1 MLSSI
6 PTRLLTRRSRSLS
19 PCGRVLQTSASGAA
33 GQTFRETPGQ
43 TNCNPIVSTS
53 RVSRRG
59 ILSEETAVTSV
70 NASVQYHHL
79 APRWLSNLENRRS
92 SWAALASRGRQN
104 NQYWEDSRQTGG
116 SDSRGTGGGTSRAG
130 LASAGVLSAA
140 AVAFCLRKDS
150 DNKGDA
156 LLEAARTNNAQDV
169 SRLIKEGVDPNHRH
183 RLGWTALMVAA
194 MNRQHRSVTVPAILT
209 S

>member
-1 MLSSI
+1 MLSSV

-19 PCGRVLQTSASGAA
+19 PCGRVLQTSASEAT
-33 GQTFRETPGQ
+33 GQCFRET
-43 TNCNPIVSTS
+43 NRNPIVSTS

-59 ILSEETAVTSV
+59 ILSEETAVASV
-70 NASVQYHHL
+70 NPSVQYHHL

-104 NQYWEDSRQTGG
+104 NQYWEDSRQSGG
-116 SDSRGTGGGTSRAG
+116 SENRGTGGGASRAG

-150 DNKGDA
+150 GNKGTHV
-156 LLEAARTNNAQDV
+156 LSGHVLN
-169 SRLIKEGVDPNHRH
+169 
-183 RLGWTALMVAA
+183 TA
-194 MNRQHRSVTVPAILT
+194 HKYTEK
-209 S
+209 

>member
-1 MLSSI
+1 MLSSV

-19 PCGRVLQTSASGAA
+19 PCGRVLQTSASGAT
-33 GQTFRETPGQ
+33 GPCFRETQ
-43 TNCNPIVSTS
+43 AETNRNPIVSTS

-70 NASVQYHHL
+70 NPSVQYHHL

-104 NQYWEDSRQTGG
+104 NQYWEDSRQSGG
-116 SDSRGTGGGTSRAG
+116 SENRGTGGGASRAG

-150 DNKGDA
+150 GNKGTHVLSGHVPNTA
-156 LLEAARTNNAQDV
+156 HKYTEKLKNIVEILQLAAISGHTHTLYCVLMLL
-169 SRLIKEGVDPNHRH
+169 LCF
-183 RLGWTALMVAA
+183 
-194 MNRQHRSVTVPAILT
+194 
-209 S
+209 